1 MENEELNGRISRVE
15 ERVERLEKELIKGRG
30 RTQKDRRMLTTEEAA
45 VYLGMTVDGIRGLTS
60 KKLIPFYKPNG
71 KNMYFEVDE
80 LVAWQKRHLFEAI
93 YPETLNP

>member
-80 LVAWQKRHLFEAI
+80 LVAWQKRHHFEAI